1 MKKFR
6 FGVIGCSSFLKKRII
21 DAVLKS
27 KYAEIISLA
36 SRDLEKAK
44 NWSKEFKIKYSDS
57 YESLF
62 ERKDIDAVYISLPI
76 GLHKEWTIK
85 AAKSG
90 KHVLCEKSLAEN
102 FDSVKQMVN
111 ACKENKIKLYENL
124 VCKNHPQHKK
134 VLNMIKEDKI
144 GEIFSF
150 KGSYGLPPFNE
161 ENIRYKK
168 ELGGGVLNDA
178 GTYPLSMSRFI
189 FDKEPLSVTCTLYK
203 DKKEVDIL
211 GGALLE
217 FPDNKIAL
225 IDFGFKNSYQN
236 NYSIWGSKGII
247 KVNSA
252 YSISEDMSPDIDLI
266 SDFGKEK
273 INAEAQ
279 NQYAITFDEF
289 CLDILE
295 PRESDFEGMIN
306 QARAMEALRVSSNLK
321 KMINVK
327 DIK

>member
-1 MKKFR
+1 MKKIR
-6 FGVIGCSSFLKKRII
+6 FGILGCSSFLKKRII
-21 DAVLKS
+21 DAVSKS
-27 KYAEIISLA
+27 KHAEIISLA

-44 NWSKEFKIKYSDS
+44 NWSKEFKIKHSDS
-57 YESLF
+57 YESLL

-85 AAKSG
+85 SAKAG

-102 FDSVKQMVN
+102 FDSVKQIVS

-124 VCKNHPQHKK
+124 VCKNHPQHKV
-134 VLNMIKEDKI
+134 VLNMIKEGKL

-178 GTYPLSMSRFI
+178 GTYPLFMSRFI
-189 FDKEPLSVTCTLYK
+189 FNQEPLSVTCTLHK
-203 DKKEVDIL
+203 DKKEVDVL
-211 GGALLE
+211 GGAFLE

-225 IDFGFKNSYQN
+225 MDFGFNNSYQN
-236 NYSIWGSKGII
+236 NYSVWGSKGII
-247 KVNSA
+247 RVNIA
-252 YSISEDMSPDIDLI
+252 YSISEDINPDIDFI
-266 SDFGKEK
+266 SDSEK
-273 INAEAQ
+273 IKVKVDPQ

-295 PRESDFEGMIN
+295 DRNSDFEGILN
-306 QARAMEALRVSSNLK
+306 QARAMEALRVSSDLK
-321 KMINVK
+321 KKINVR